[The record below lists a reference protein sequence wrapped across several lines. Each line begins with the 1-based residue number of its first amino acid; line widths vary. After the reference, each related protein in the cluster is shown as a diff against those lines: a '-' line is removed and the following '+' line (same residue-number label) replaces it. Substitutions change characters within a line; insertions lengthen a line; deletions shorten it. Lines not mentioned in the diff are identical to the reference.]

1 MRIAIAGLLLL
12 ALGGASPARAAPGDQ
27 GGPVL
32 VELFTS
38 QGCSSCPPA
47 ERLLG
52 QLPARGFGRD
62 KVIPLTFHVDY
73 WDHLGWPD
81 PFARP
86 QWTARQSWYARSGR
100 LRPAG
105 GGAEISGLYTPQMVV
120 NGQTHLAGG
129 QAEAALRAIAAAGS
143 RMRRVPLTLRA
154 RASGD
159 EVRATVDLAAGGP
172 AGAGDWRVTVA
183 LVQKSAQTRVLH
195 GENAGE
201 TLQETALVRELSP
214 ALPATGPRLEA
225 TFRRPR
231 DLAWTNAA
239 LVAFVQSA
247 ATGEVAG
254 VADLEV
260 LGP

>member
-1 MRIAIAGLLLL
+1 MRIAIAGLFLV
-12 ALGGASPARAAPGDQ
+12 ALGCVPQARAAPAGQ

-86 QWTARQSWYARSGR
+86 QWTARQAWYARPGR

-105 GGAEISGLYTPQMVV
+105 GGGEISGLYTPQMVV

-129 QAEAALRAIAAAGS
+129 QADVALREIAAAGS
-143 RMRRVPLTLRA
+143 RMRSAPLVVRG

-159 EVRATVDLAAGGP
+159 AVRVTVDLP
-172 AGAGDWRVTVA
+172 AGDPARGVGWEVRVA
-183 LVQKSAQTRVLH
+183 LVEKSARTRVLH

-201 TLQETALVRELSP
+201 TLDETALVRELSP
-214 ALPATGPRLEA
+214 ALPVTGPRLE
-225 TFRRPR
+225 TTLPRPR
-231 DLAWTNAA
+231 DLPWGNAG

-247 ATGEVAG
+247 ATGEVAAVG
-254 VADLEV
+254 SLDALI
-260 LGP
+260 P

>member
-1 MRIAIAGLLLL
+1 MRFAIPGLFFV
-12 ALGGASPARAAPGDQ
+12 ALGCASAARAAPAAQ

-52 QLPARGFGRD
+52 RLPARGFGRD
-62 KVIPLTFHVDY
+62 RVIPLTFHVDY

-86 QWTARQSWYARSGR
+86 QWTARQSWYARPGR

-105 GGAEISGLYTPQMVV
+105 GGTEISGLYTPQMVV

-129 QAEAALRAIAAAGS
+129 QTDAVLREIAAAGS
-143 RMRRVPLTLRA
+143 RTRRAPLTLRA
-154 RASGD
+154 RTSGD
-159 EVRATVDLAAGGP
+159 EVRVTVDLPAGGLP
-172 AGAGDWRVTVA
+172 SGADWGLTVA
-183 LVQKSAQTRVLH
+183 LVQKSARTRILH

-201 TLQETALVRELSP
+201 TLDETALVRELSRVP
-214 ALPATGPRLEA
+214 VTGPRLETA
-225 TFRRPR
+225 LRRPP
-231 DLAWTNAA
+231 DLPWTNAG
-239 LVAFVQSA
+239 LVAFVQSG
-247 ATGEVAG
+247 ATGEVAA
-254 VADLEV
+254 VAALDV
-260 LGP
+260 P

>member
-1 MRIAIAGLLLL
+1 MSGLFLVAIGC
-12 ALGGASPARAAPGDQ
+12 ASAARAAPAAQ
-27 GGPVL
+27 PAKTGPVL

-52 QLPARGFGRD
+52 QLPARGFGHD

-81 PFARP
+81 PFARS
-86 QWTARQSWYARSGR
+86 QWTARQAWYARPGR

-105 GGAEISGLYTPQMVV
+105 GGAEISGLYTPQLVV

-129 QAEAALRAIAAAGS
+129 QTDAVLREIAAAGS
-143 RMRRVPLTLRA
+143 RMRRAPLTLRA

-159 EVRATVDLAAGGP
+159 EVRVTVDVAASGLASA
-172 AGAGDWRVTVA
+172 ADWKVTVA
-183 LVQKSAQTRVLH
+183 LVQKNARTRVLH
-195 GENAGE
+195 GENAGQTME
-201 TLQETALVRELSP
+201 ETALVRELSP
-214 ALPATGPRLEA
+214 ALPVTGPRAEA
-225 TFRRPR
+225 TLRRPH
-231 DLAWTNAA
+231 DLPWTNAG

-247 ATGEVAG
+247 ATGEVA
-254 VADLEV
+254 AAAALENLV
-260 LGP
+260 P